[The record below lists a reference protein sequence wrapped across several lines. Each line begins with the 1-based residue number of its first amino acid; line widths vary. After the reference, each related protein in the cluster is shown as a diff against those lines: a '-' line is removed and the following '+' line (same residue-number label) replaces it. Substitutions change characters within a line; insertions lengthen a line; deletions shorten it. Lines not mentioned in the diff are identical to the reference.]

1 MHIFEILNLN
11 MKRKD
16 CKSFKN
22 LFTKNFTYTAAA
34 VNFFKNFLPKNAK
47 KKKTCKRDKRNLNY
61 DWINTIFKKLM
72 RFKLSISDD
81 EYFYATHTFYMYH
94 ATVDFLLN
102 HFKLFWK
109 ICIVSMY
116 S

>member
-16 CKSFKN
+16 CKSLKN
-22 LFTKNFTYTAAA
+22 LCTKNFTYTAAA
-34 VNFFKNFLPKNAK
+34 VNFSKTYFLKNAK
-47 KKKTCKRDKRNLNY
+47 KKTFKQKKPLY
-61 DWINTIFKKLM
+61 DWINTVFKKLM
-72 RFKLSISDD
+72 CFKLSISDD

-109 ICIVSMY
+109 ICIMSMY